1 MLVELSIENLG
12 IIENVRVSF
21 DGGFTAFTGETGAGK
36 TMLVEAINLVV
47 GRRADV
53 SVIRDGAEEARVE
66 ARFITNT
73 AEGEVETILC
83 RVLHR
88 EGRSRAYINDRMATV
103 ASLAEIG
110 DELVDIHGQHAH
122 QRLLSLSTQRNS
134 LDQFGN
140 VSTTELQSAREAV
153 THIDAN
159 LAALGGDEKSRVREI
174 DLLQFQCDEIE
185 SSRITNPDEDL
196 QLSQEEDMLTD
207 VVRHQESLQKIVS
220 LLSDDGAVVDLLG
233 EAVSAMAPVTSLPAL
248 SERLRSLAAEAKD
261 VADTVRDAAEGS
273 EHDPARL
280 EEIRLRRQSLRDLMR
295 KYGDSLSDVMAF
307 GAEAR
312 ERLNELLGYA
322 ERVSELEKAKA
333 VALRDLAKCQK
344 EVGNARREVAPKLAT
359 AVQKRLRQLALPN
372 ATVQV
377 AVGDIDSDP
386 AGESVV
392 FMLAAN
398 PGSAPQPIAK
408 VASGGELARVM
419 LALRLVLTGDPATMV
434 FDEVDAG
441 IGGEAAVAVATALRE
456 LGNDHQVIAVTH
468 LAQVAA
474 SAHGQVAVSKSVKGG
489 KTFGAATRVA
499 ETSVQLRLPAC
510 CRVELPMNQPMP
522 MLATFSRSLV
532 VKRSVLSV
540 PRSGFTPGG
549 L

>member
-21 DGGFTAFTGETGAGK
+21 DKGFTAFTGETGAGK

-66 ARFITNT
+66 ARFVTQSS
-73 AEGEVETILC
+73 EGEVETILC

-140 VSTTELQSAREAV
+140 VSTTELQAAREAV

-159 LAALGGDEKSRVREI
+159 LAALGGDEKSRNREI

-185 SSRITNPDEDL
+185 SSRISGPEEDQ
-196 QLSQEEDMLTD
+196 QLSQEEDVLTD

-220 LLSDDGAVVDLLG
+220 LLSDDGAVIDLLG
-233 EAVSAMAPVTSLPAL
+233 QAVSAMAPVASLPTLA
-248 SERLRSLAAEAKD
+248 ERLRSLAAEAKD
-261 VADTVRDAAEGS
+261 VSDTVRDAAEGS
-273 EHDPARL
+273 EQDPARL
-280 EEIRLRRQSLRDLMR
+280 EEIRLRRQNLRDLMR
-295 KYGDSLSDVMAF
+295 KYGDTLSDVMAF

-312 ERLNELLGYA
+312 ERLDELTGYA

-333 VALRDLAKCQK
+333 AALRHLLACQK
-344 EVGNARREVAPKLAT
+344 EVGNARRGVAPKLAT

-377 AVGDIDSDP
+377 AVGDIDTDP
-386 AGESVV
+386 SGESVV

-398 PGSAPQPIAK
+398 PGSAPQPITK

-456 LGNDHQVIAVTH
+456 LGSGHQVIAVTH

-499 ETSVQLRLPAC
+499 ESERAAEIA
-510 CRVELPMNQPMP
+510 R
-522 MLATFSRSLV
+522 MLSGGVADESANAHARDLLQTLGGQK
-532 VKRSVLSV
+532 KRSQ
-540 PRSGFTPGG
+540 RS
-549 L
+549 

>member
-21 DGGFTAFTGETGAGK
+21 DKGFTAFTGETGAGK

-53 SVIRDGAEEARVE
+53 TVIRDGAEEARVE
-66 ARFITNT
+66 ARFITKT
-73 AEGEVETILC
+73 ASGEVETILC

-122 QRLLSLSTQRNS
+122 QRLLSLATHRNS

-140 VSTTELQSAREAV
+140 VSTTELQAARESV

-196 QLSQEEDMLTD
+196 QLSQEEDKLTD

-248 SERLRSLAAEAKD
+248 SERLRSLVAEAKD
-261 VADTVRDAAEGS
+261 ISDTVRDAAEGS
-273 EHDPARL
+273 EQDPARL
-280 EEIRLRRQSLRDLMR
+280 EEIRLRRQSLRDLQR

-307 GAEAR
+307 GTEAR

-322 ERVSELEKAKA
+322 ERVNELENEKS
-333 VALRDLAKCQK
+333 VALRHLAKCQK
-344 EVGNARREVAPKLAT
+344 EVGNARRAVAPKLAS

-474 SAHGQVAVSKSVKGG
+474 SAHGQVAVSKSVKAG
-489 KTFGAATRVA
+489 KTYGAATRVA
-499 ETSVQLRLPAC
+499 ETERANEIA
-510 CRVELPMNQPMP
+510 R
-522 MLATFSRSLV
+522 MLSGGVADESANAHARDLLEKLGGQK
-532 VKRSVLSV
+532 KRSQ
-540 PRSGFTPGG
+540 RSS
-549 L
+549 

>member
-21 DGGFTAFTGETGAGK
+21 DKGFTAFTGETGAGK

-53 SVIRDGAEEARVE
+53 SIIRDGAEEARVE

-73 AEGEVETILC
+73 ASGEVETILC

-122 QRLLSLSTQRNS
+122 QRLLSLATQRNS

-140 VSTTELQSAREAV
+140 VNTAELRTAREAV

-185 SSRITNPDEDL
+185 SSRITNPDEDV
-196 QLSQEEDMLTD
+196 QLSHEEDMLTD
-207 VVRHQESLQKIVS
+207 VVQKIVA

-233 EAVSAMAPVTSLPAL
+233 EAVSAIAPVTSLPAL

-261 VADTVRDAAEGS
+261 VSDTVRDAAEGS

-280 EEIRLRRQSLRDLMR
+280 EEIRLRRQSLRELMR

-307 GAEAR
+307 GSEAR
-312 ERLNELLGYA
+312 ERLDELLGYA
-322 ERVSELEKAKA
+322 ERVNELEKDKA
-333 VALRDLAKCQK
+333 VALRQLSICQK
-344 EVGNARREVAPKLAT
+344 EVGNARRTVAPKLAT

-372 ATVQV
+372 AAVQV

-499 ETSVQLRLPAC
+499 ESERASEIA
-510 CRVELPMNQPMP
+510 R
-522 MLATFSRSLV
+522 MLSGGVADESAKAHARDLLEKLGGQKRRSQ
-532 VKRSVLSV
+532 RS
-540 PRSGFTPGG
+540 
-549 L
+549 

>member
-21 DGGFTAFTGETGAGK
+21 DKGFTAFTGETGAGK

-66 ARFITNT
+66 ARFVTQSS
-73 AEGEVETILC
+73 EGEVETILC

-140 VSTTELQSAREAV
+140 VSTTELQAAREAL

-159 LAALGGDEKSRVREI
+159 LAALGGDEKSRNREI

-185 SSRITNPDEDL
+185 SSRISGPEED
-196 QLSQEEDMLTD
+196 QELSQEEDVLTD

-233 EAVSAMAPVTSLPAL
+233 QAVSVMAPVASLPTL
-248 SERLRSLAAEAKD
+248 TERLRSLAAEAKD
-261 VADTVRDAAEGS
+261 VSDTVRDAAEGS
-273 EHDPARL
+273 EQDPARL
-280 EEIRLRRQSLRDLMR
+280 EEIRLRRQNLRDLMR
-295 KYGDSLSDVMAF
+295 KYGDTLSDVMAF

-312 ERLNELLGYA
+312 ERLDELTGYA

-333 VALRDLAKCQK
+333 VALRHLLACQK
-344 EVGNARREVAPKLAT
+344 DVGNARRGVAPKLAT

-377 AVGDIDSDP
+377 AVGDIDTDP
-386 AGESVV
+386 SGESVV

-398 PGSAPQPIAK
+398 PGSDPQPITK

-456 LGNDHQVIAVTH
+456 LGSGHQVIAVTH

-499 ETSVQLRLPAC
+499 ESERAAEIA
-510 CRVELPMNQPMP
+510 R
-522 MLATFSRSLV
+522 MLSGGVADESANAHARDLLQTLGGQK
-532 VKRSVLSV
+532 KRSQ
-540 PRSGFTPGG
+540 RS
-549 L
+549 

>member
-21 DGGFTAFTGETGAGK
+21 DKGFTAFTGETGAGK

-53 SVIRDGAEEARVE
+53 SIIRDGAEEARVE
-66 ARFITNT
+66 ARFVTNT
-73 AEGEVETILC
+73 DSGEVETILC

-103 ASLAEIG
+103 SSLAEIG

-122 QRLLSLSTQRNS
+122 QRLLSPSTQRNS
-134 LDQFGN
+134 LDQFGD
-140 VSTTELQSAREAV
+140 VSTAELQAAREAV

-185 SSRITNPDEDL
+185 SSRIANPDEDVL
-196 QLSQEEDMLTD
+196 LSNEEDMLTD

-220 LLSDDGAVVDLLG
+220 LLSDEGAVVDLLG
-233 EAVSAMAPVTSLPAL
+233 DAVSAIGPVTSLPAL
-248 SERLRSLAAEAKD
+248 SERIRSLAAEAKD
-261 VADTVRDAAEGS
+261 VSDTVRSAADGS

-295 KYGDSLSDVMAF
+295 KYGDSLADVMAF

-312 ERLNELLGYA
+312 ERLDELTGYA
-322 ERVSELEKAKA
+322 ERVAELEKSKV
-333 VALRDLAKCQK
+333 VALRHLSLCQK
-344 EVGNARREVAPKLAT
+344 EVGNARRAAAPKLAT

-377 AVGDIDSDP
+377 AVGDLESDP

-398 PGSAPQPIAK
+398 PGSAPQPVAK

-441 IGGEAAVAVATALRE
+441 IGGEAAVAVASALRE

-474 SAHGQVAVSKSVKGG
+474 SAHGQFAISKSVKGG
-489 KTFGAATRVA
+489 KTYGSAVRVA
-499 ETSVQLRLPAC
+499 ESERAAEIA
-510 CRVELPMNQPMP
+510 R
-522 MLATFSRSLV
+522 MLSGGVADESATAHARDLLEKLGGQK
-532 VKRSVLSV
+532 KRSQ
-540 PRSGFTPGG
+540 RSS
-549 L
+549 

>member
-1 MLVELSIENLG
+1 
-12 IIENVRVSF
+12 
-21 DGGFTAFTGETGAGK
+21 
-36 TMLVEAINLVV
+36 MLVEAINLVV

-66 ARFITNT
+66 ARFITNSD
-73 AEGEVETILC
+73 AGEVETILC

-122 QRLLSLSTQRNS
+122 QRLLSLTTQRNS
-134 LDQFGN
+134 LDQFGK
-140 VSTTELQSAREAV
+140 VDTSELQSAREAV

-185 SSRITNPDEDL
+185 SSRISNPDEDM
-196 QLSQEEDMLTD
+196 QLSQEEDLLTD

-233 EAVSAMAPVTSLPAL
+233 EAGSAIAPVTSLPAL

-261 VADTVRDAAEGS
+261 VSDTVRDAAEGS

-307 GAEAR
+307 GAQAR
-312 ERLNELLGYA
+312 ERLDELTGYA
-322 ERVSELEKAKA
+322 ERVNELEKAKTG
-333 VALRDLAKCQK
+333 ALRHLVSCQK
-344 EVGNARREVAPKLAT
+344 EVGNARRAVAPKLAS

-377 AVGDIDSDP
+377 AVGDIESDP

-499 ETSVQLRLPAC
+499 ENERATEIAR
-510 CRVELPMNQPMP
+510 
-522 MLATFSRSLV
+522 MLSGGVADDSANAHARDLLEKLGGQK
-532 VKRSVLSV
+532 KRSQ
-540 PRSGFTPGG
+540 RSS
-549 L
+549 

>member
-21 DGGFTAFTGETGAGK
+21 DKGFTAFTGETGAGK

-261 VADTVRDAAEGS
+261 VSHTVRDAAEGS
-273 EHDPARL
+273 EHDPSRL

-344 EVGNARREVAPKLAT
+344 EVGNARRAVAPKLAT

-499 ETSVQLRLPAC
+499 ETERATEIA
-510 CRVELPMNQPMP
+510 R
-522 MLATFSRSLV
+522 MLSGGVADESANAHARDLLEKLGGQK
-532 VKRSVLSV
+532 KRSQ
-540 PRSGFTPGG
+540 RSS
-549 L
+549 